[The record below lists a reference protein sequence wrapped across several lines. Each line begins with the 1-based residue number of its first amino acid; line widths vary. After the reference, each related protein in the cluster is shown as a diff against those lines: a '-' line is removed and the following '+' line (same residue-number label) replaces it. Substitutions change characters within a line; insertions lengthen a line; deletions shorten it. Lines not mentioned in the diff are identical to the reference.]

1 MMMAERKL
9 KDAHELLLQ
18 RNFDGGIEKL
28 QEAATEVRLAIVSV
42 RHMKGE

>member
-9 KDAHELLLQ
+9 KDAHEDLLN

-28 QEAATEVRLAIVSV
+28 QEAIVEVRIAIQSV